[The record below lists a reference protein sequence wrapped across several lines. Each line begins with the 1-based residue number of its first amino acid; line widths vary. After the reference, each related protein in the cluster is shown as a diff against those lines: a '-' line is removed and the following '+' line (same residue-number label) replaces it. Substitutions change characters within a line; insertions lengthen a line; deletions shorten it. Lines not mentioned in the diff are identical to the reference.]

1 MKPVEPV
8 VLSRSD
14 MSIVK
19 ASIARKLTSYNKKCS
34 GAYNGSGLCVTF
46 GSSRTCL
53 FCDEQIHAVNH
64 VYVYT
69 ASIIT
74 KTPLEDVNRTEEA
87 LGAMLSLGQRL
98 VISRDVPVC
107 VEAGLYEMDEWFE

>member
-34 GAYNGSGLCVTF
+34 GADNESGLCVTL
-46 GSSRTCL
+46 GSSRICL
-53 FCDEQIHAVNH
+53 FCDEQIHAVNYVH
-64 VYVYT
+64 VYTLKLVC
-69 ASIIT
+69 
-74 KTPLEDVNRTEEA
+74 KDPLNNVDVVVESLDSN
-87 LGAMLSLGQRL
+87 LGYDIRL
-98 VISRDVPVC
+98 VLTGEGPEKANASEY
-107 VEAGLYEMDEWFE
+107 EADKWFE